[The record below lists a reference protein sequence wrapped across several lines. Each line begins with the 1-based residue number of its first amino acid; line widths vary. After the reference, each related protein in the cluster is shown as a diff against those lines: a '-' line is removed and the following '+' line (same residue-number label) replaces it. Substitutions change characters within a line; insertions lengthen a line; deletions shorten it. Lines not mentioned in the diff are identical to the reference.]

1 MMQAMMAK
9 GIALSSKGSHVE
21 HEINDDYIARLV
33 DDPVELDGQ
42 FVWDTGNGAAG
53 PSVRALISKL
63 SGQHELLFEEVD
75 GTFPNHHPDP
85 VDPHTLAFL
94 QEACDKIGA
103 ICGLGFDGDGDRL
116 GVIDAKGRPV
126 PGDILTAFLGVEF
139 LARCPGET
147 ILFDVKSSQTAMKII
162 TQAGG
167 NAQLWK
173 TGHSHMKTKMAEIN
187 CQLAG
192 EMSGHIFIKDGY
204 FGYDDALYVAMR
216 VLQTMTKTKT
226 SITAFMDALPPS
238 YTSPECRVE
247 CDDNVKF
254 DVMDALQALVK
265 TQYDAQNITLID
277 GIRVNE
283 NDGWWLIRAS
293 NTEAALVVRAEGINE
308 TALNAKINDVRT
320 LLATQNIHWSG

>member
-1 MMQAMMAK
+1 MKSRM
-9 GIALSSKGSHVE
+9 VE
-21 HEINDDYIARLV
+21 
-33 DDPVELDGQ
+33 
-42 FVWDTGNGAAG
+42 
-53 PSVRALISKL
+53 
-63 SGQHELLFEEVD
+63 SG
-75 GTFPNHHPDP
+75 
-85 VDPHTLAFL
+85 
-94 QEACDKIGA
+94 
-103 ICGLGFDGDGDRL
+103 
-116 GVIDAKGRPV
+116 
-126 PGDILTAFLGVEF
+126 
-139 LARCPGET
+139 
-147 ILFDVKSSQTAMKII
+147 
-162 TQAGG
+162 
-167 NAQLWK
+167 
-173 TGHSHMKTKMAEIN
+173 

-192 EMSGHIFIKDGY
+192 EMSGHIFIKDQYHG
-204 FGYDDALYVAMR
+204 FDDALYVAMR

-265 TQYDAQNITLID
+265 TQYDAQYITLID